1 MSMKGP
7 VVKKSAIRLREAE
20 LFDADAIAEI
30 HAEGWRTNYAG
41 FLPASAIEARDE
53 HWRRQS
59 WRRKLGREKKG
70 CYAFVV
76 EAADRVVGFAAG
88 GPVRPHEGPI
98 EGAIDGPTERKAAE
112 IYTVYLAPEWQG
124 QGWGRRLVSA
134 LAQRLA
140 RDGAER
146 CLLWCFEGNPN
157 RPFFARL
164 GGEIIASGQV
174 LMADAS
180 PRETAYG
187 WRDIGAL
194 IAACESGAIRE

>member
-98 EGAIDGPTERKAAE
+98 EGAIDGPAERKAAE
-112 IYTVYLAPEWQG
+112 IYTVYLRPDWQRR
-124 QGWGRRLVSA
+124 GWGRRLVSA
-134 LAQRLA
+134 LAGRLA

-146 CLLWCFEGNPN
+146 LLVWCFQDNPN
-157 RPFFARL
+157 RPFFARI

-174 LMADAS
+174 FMADCT
-180 PRETAYG
+180 PQETAYG
-187 WRDIGAL
+187 WRDIRAL
-194 IAACESGAIRE
+194 IAACEAAANGE